1 MSWLP
6 PLPKSAVDDSGRTWQ
21 VRRAWPDRTPGDYKL
36 EVTSTGEP
44 GVRAAHLRSGHFEL
58 VPRDDPGLPALVV
71 EARHGEIIAHRPHTR
86 AVVRA
91 EGCYIK
97 IFRPG
102 EATVPAE
109 RCSQTEILLGSGP
122 LRAPRVTRSS
132 TDVIVFSPI
141 HGRTLGELG
150 KDHATVSAAAFA
162 LLWEHWS
169 LAWTAQVGAFHG
181 PDRLSALAALPVHS
195 PDVEAADLRRWVNR
209 WLRHYGDL
217 PEASSARDALCA
229 WAGYVAEELLGTVP
243 DPLVWAHGDLH
254 DKQIIA
260 IDGAS
265 ALGLLDFD
273 DTARAEAALD
283 LANLDVHL
291 EFLVRQNRL
300 TPARYRT
307 AHRHVVAAA
316 DRLEVSPDRFRAYS
330 DAVWLRLACSPLPGR
345 LSLALAALEERA
357 SPPPVRRAEELMT

>member
-36 EVTSTGEP
+36 EVTAAGAA

-58 VPRDDPGLPALVV
+58 VPRDDPGLPALLA

-91 EGCYIK
+91 DGCYIK

-109 RCSQTEILLGSGP
+109 RCAQTEILLEAGP
-122 LRAPRVTRSS
+122 FSAPRVLRSS
-132 TDVIVFSPI
+132 ADVIVFSPL
-141 HGRTLGELG
+141 HGRTLGDLG
-150 KDHATVSAAAFA
+150 KDGITVSDEA
-162 LLWEHWS
+162 LAPLWENWS
-169 LAWTAQVGAFHG
+169 IAWTSQVGAGHDTAG
-181 PDRLSALAALPVHS
+181 LAALAALPVHS
-195 PDVEAADLRRWVNR
+195 PEVEVADMWRWVDR

-217 PEASSARDALCA
+217 PEASSPRAALCG
-229 WAGYVAEELLGTVP
+229 WAEYVTEELLGSAP

-260 IDGAS
+260 IDGGF

-291 EFLVRQNRL
+291 EFLERQERL
-300 TPARYRT
+300 APARYLT
-307 AHRHVVAAA
+307 GHRQVMAAA
-316 DRLEVSPDRFRAYS
+316 ARLQVSPDRFRAYS
-330 DAVWLRLACSPLPGR
+330 DAAWLRLACSPLPGR
-345 LSLALAALEERA
+345 LFLALAALDERA
-357 SPPPVRRAEELMT
+357 TPPVRRAQELMT